1 MQTRRKPIEITE
13 TTNQKPDPG
22 SEPACVVAPAA
33 ELRWILHNVY
43 GYLED
48 VKDIELM
55 ERIDA
60 FERKVFGD

>member
-1 MQTRRKPIEITE
+1 M
-13 TTNQKPDPG
+13 
-22 SEPACVVAPAA
+22 VAPAA

-60 FERKVFGD
+60 FEREVFGE

>member
-1 MQTRRKPIEITE
+1 MQTRRKPIEITD
-13 TTNQKPDPG
+13 TTKQNPEPG
-22 SEPACVVAPAA
+22 SEPARVIAPAA

-43 GYLED
+43 GYIED

-60 FERKVFGD
+60 FERKVFGE